1 MWDWYELLLRASPN
15 LLTALSQ
22 KENLEGFF
30 VKEWDVAT
38 GNVIRMCVT
47 A

>member
-1 MWDWYELLLRASPN
+1 MWDWYELLLRALPN
-15 LLTALSQ
+15 LLTALAQ

-30 VKEWDVAT
+30 VKEWNVAAD
-38 GNVIRMCVT
+38 NVIRMCVT

>member
-1 MWDWYELLLRASPN
+1 MWDWCELLLRASSN

-30 VKEWDVAT
+30 VMEWNVAA